1 MPRPEYGNSIAEIP
15 GTVCK
20 LLDVDSN
27 LEDLEKVREYK
38 DIENVVLIFI
48 DAFGYNQW
56 KRFDSGLF
64 KEAEENGEIHKI
76 TSVFPSMTPATLTSV
91 NTGLYPVQHSL
102 LGWEMYYEELDM
114 VIQTLPFVDR
124 DWTPVQ
130 EVVADADPGM
140 LFDGE
145 PFHSNLENEDIDTFS
160 VLDEEIADSE
170 YSDLTSGEETETRPY
185 KNIRE
190 MAFNLREILNK
201 EDGEKY
207 VYAYTDLI
215 DKTCHEYGPNTEQE
229 KIQLEEISDCLE
241 KELGKVDQGVAE
253 KTLVL
258 FSADH
263 GQIKKS
269 EEIDLMKYEEVREKL
284 KTSRERP
291 ITPCGSGRSIFL
303 HVKEGEIEEL
313 KEFLEKEIDAQIFRT
328 EEAVKEGLFG
338 DREIGEKFYSRAG
351 HLLIIPNGK
360 KAYWYDIDEYDQIG
374 FHGGLHEDEMYVPLS
389 VTRLS
394 ELV

>member
-1 MPRPEYGNSIAEIP
+1 MVRPEYGNSLAEIP
-15 GTVCK
+15 GTVCR
-20 LLDVDSN
+20 LLDVESS
-27 LEDLEKVREYK
+27 LEELEQVENYE

-64 KEAEENGEIHKI
+64 KDAEENGSLHKI
-76 TSVFPSMTPATLTSV
+76 TSVFPSMTPATLTSL

-114 VIQTLPFVDR
+114 IIQTLPFVDR
-124 DWTPVQ
+124 DWIPVQ
-130 EVVADADPGM
+130 DIVEDAQPEI

-145 PFHSNLENEDIDTFS
+145 PFHDILENNDIKTFS
-160 VLDEEIADSE
+160 VWDEEIADSE
-170 YSDLTSGEETETRPY
+170 YSDLTSGEKTETRPY

-190 MAFNLREILNK
+190 MAFNVREILNQESGK
-201 EDGEKY
+201 KY

-229 KIQLEEISDCLE
+229 KIQLEEISDSL
-241 KELGKVDQGVAE
+241 KRELGKVNEEVAE
-253 KTLVL
+253 KTLIL

-263 GQIKKS
+263 GQIQKS
-269 EEIDLMKYEEVREKL
+269 EEIDLMNFEEVEKRL
-284 KTSRERP
+284 KKSRERP
-291 ITPCGSGRSIFL
+291 ITPCGSGRSVYL
-303 HVKEGEIEEL
+303 HVQEGKIEEL
-313 KEFLEKEIDAQIFRT
+313 KEFLETKIDAQIYKT

-338 DREIGEKFYSRAG
+338 GRKPGEKFYSRAG
-351 HLLIIPNGK
+351 DLLIIPNGK
-360 KAYWYDIDEYDQIG
+360 KAYWYNIEEHEQEG
-374 FHGGLHEDEMYVPLS
+374 FHGGLHEDEMYIPLS

-394 ELV
+394 KLV